1 MTDYITMEVKK
12 GCDCCLP
19 FRNGFNKM
27 AESLASSKISTTIF
41 TAIPMI
47 SMIVALIYFETSF
60 NTIYFNNQPYQI
72 TAYKYIIL
80 SPVIVVSSLTFI
92 FGALALL
99 AIKFELQNLLGFCS
113 FVYAS
118 IAYWAIINILII
130 IFCMVPYFATTVI
143 GSILAWSIPSTFI
156 WLFTSAIMDAHRVSV
171 NNAISGLPLADTIM
185 V

>member
-1 MTDYITMEVKK
+1 MDVKK
-12 GCDCCLP
+12 GCDACKP
-19 FRNGFNKM
+19 FREGFNKM
-27 AESLASSKISTTIF
+27 AESLASNKISTTIF
-41 TAIPMI
+41 TTIPMI

-60 NTIYFNNQPYQI
+60 NNIYFNNVSYQI